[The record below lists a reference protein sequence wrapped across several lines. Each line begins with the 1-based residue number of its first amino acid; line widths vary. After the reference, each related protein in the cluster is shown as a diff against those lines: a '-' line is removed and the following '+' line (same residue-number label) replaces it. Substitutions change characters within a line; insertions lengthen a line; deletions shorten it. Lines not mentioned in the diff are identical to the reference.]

1 MTSQQ
6 VIEAREFLG
15 LTIAQIIKIL
25 GVNRRT
31 YTKWEDGSRKIS
43 AIGAAFIRHLV
54 EEKKLQNQTD
64 IVQ

>member
-6 VIEAREFLG
+6 VIEAREYLG
-15 LTIAQIIKIL
+15 LTIAQMVKIL

-43 AIGAAFIRHLV
+43 AIGAAFITHLV
-54 EEKKLQNQTD
+54 EENRR
-64 IVQ
+64 